1 MKVSAMRHE
10 YFRAAILSALLLS
23 LNLLLAACGPAPER
37 VYYPWTGGSGPYD
50 DPSMYR
56 SGGGR

>member
-1 MKVSAMRHE
+1 MRQVNL
-10 YFRAAILSALLLS
+10 RAAILSALLLS
-23 LNLLLAACGPAPER
+23 VNLLLASCGPAPER
-37 VYYPWTGGSGPYD
+37 VYSPWNGGSGPYD